1 MPRNSYMISNIT
13 RALLAGVSAAALLIA
28 TPIVAPTIAPAA
40 AQTRV
45 AVSIEF
51 RTALTPYGSWRTVP
65 RWGEVWVPARTTRD
79 WQPYTAG
86 NWVYSEDYG
95 WYWIS
100 NSEEAEWGWVT
111 YHYGRWAFDDTSG
124 WVWVPGDVWGPAWVD
139 WRRGDQYVGW
149 APLPPDEIIV
159 EYRESPR
166 FWIFVRA
173 PELIAPRLRI
183 VFLPLDQRQT
193 ILSRTVAV
201 NRTLVLSDRRF
212 AVNPGISPAIIAA
225 AARQPVR
232 SVEVRPHVVAGTTD
246 IRGAVQVR
254 TEDLRRGGDR
264 PGQSI
269 ARASVVQKT
278 ITTVEPAKI
287 VPPPQ
292 ALGPNE
298 GGTLGDK
305 PPRAAVGA
313 QDRGTP
319 GTTGTA
325 PSNLRQQGTA
335 PPQQQREG
343 TAPAERTAPTD
354 QRREGA
360 VPRQQQREGTAP
372 FERTAPSDQRREGAA
387 PPQQQRKEAVPA
399 ERTAPAPQ
407 RQEGA
412 APRQQQREGAA
423 PAERT
428 APAPQRQE
436 GAAPLP
442 QQRKEAVP
450 AERGNQPPG
459 SSGQAPAR
467 EERGRG
473 NDDRRSQ
480 APAPQAQPTPPP
492 SANAPA
498 ATSPPAQ
505 SKASAS
511 QNQQDDKKAE
521 DRKNQ

>member
-1 MPRNSYMISNIT
+1 MTSNIT
-13 RALLAGVSAAALLIA
+13 RAMLAGVSAAALLIA
-28 TPIVAPTIAPAA
+28 TPLVAPSIAPAA

-45 AVSIEF
+45 AISIEF

-65 RWGEVWVPARTTRD
+65 RWGEVWIPARATRD

-86 NWVYSEDYG
+86 NWVYSDDYG
-95 WYWIS
+95 WYWIA
-100 NSEEAEWGWVT
+100 NNDEAEWGWVT
-111 YHYGRWAFDDTSG
+111 YHYGRWAFDDTAG
-124 WVWVPGDVWGPAWVD
+124 WVWVPDNVWGPAWVD

-149 APLPPDEIIV
+149 APLPPDEVIV
-159 EYRESPR
+159 EYRENPR

-183 VFLPLDQRQT
+183 VFLPLNQRQT

-232 SVEVRPHVVAGTTD
+232 TVEVRPHVVAGTAN
-246 IRGAVQVR
+246 IRGAVEVR

-278 ITTVEPAKI
+278 VTTVEPAKSI
-287 VPPPQ
+287 PPPQ

-313 QDRGTP
+313 QDRGTS

-325 PSNLRQQGTA
+325 PTIQRTAPTNQRQQGTA
-335 PPQQQREG
+335 P
-343 TAPAERTAPTD
+343 
-354 QRREGA
+354 
-360 VPRQQQREGTAP
+360 RQQ
-372 FERTAPSDQRREGAA
+372 REGAA
-387 PPQQQRKEAVPA
+387 PA
-399 ERTAPAPQ
+399 ERANQPPETNIQTPPRNERPRVQDRGTSGAMGNAPANQ

-412 APRQQQREGAA
+412 APRQQPREDAM
-423 PAERT
+423 
-428 APAPQRQE
+428 
-436 GAAPLP
+436 
-442 QQRKEAVP
+442 P
-450 AERGNQPPG
+450 AERGNRTPG
-459 SSGQAPAR
+459 TSGQAPTR
-467 EERGRG
+467 DERNRG
-473 NDDRRSQ
+473 ADERRGQ
-480 APAPQAQPTPPP
+480 APAPLAQPTPAP
-492 SANAPA
+492 SAKAP
-498 ATSPPAQ
+498 TIPSSSVP
-505 SKASAS
+505 SKTSAS
-511 QNQQDDKKAE
+511 QTQQDEKKAE
-521 DRKNQ
+521 DSKMQ